1 MGIMN
6 IELLNAFVTLA
17 KYQDY
22 REAAVVLALT
32 QSALTNKIY
41 RLESDVGATLF
52 DRNRTGAKL
61 SIAGECLLPEAKRVL
76 ESSQQF
82 HQLSEQ
88 VAAGRSGYLNIGFG
102 ISTFGVAPS
111 HIARFK
117 QSIEDVHITLN
128 DLPSH
133 TQIEQLVSGDL
144 HLSYTRLPAPPPLSS
159 MPIKEETLCIAVHKE
174 HLGKSPEIIVS
185 SLPYLSLHPDRG
197 QGFQRQIDKAAPELK
212 WQPKASQYAD
222 DLLTLLS
229 QVRANMGFT
238 MVPLSAR
245 SLGDENTLFLPLEGK
260 HCHWQVGLIWNPNI
274 ENPARERYLSMLKS
288 IAPTSKD
295 NR

>member
-17 KYQDY
+17 KYQNY
-22 REAAVVLALT
+22 REAADALAVT
-32 QSALTNKIY
+32 QSTLTEQIY

-61 SIAGECLLPEAKRVL
+61 SIVGECLLPEAKRVL

-88 VAAGRSGYLNIGFG
+88 VAAGLSGYLHIGFG
-102 ISTFGVAPS
+102 VSTFGVAPS

-117 QSIEDVHITLN
+117 QSTEDVHITLN
-128 DLPSH
+128 DLPTQ

-144 HLSYTRLPAPPPLSS
+144 HLAYIPLPVPPPLTSI
-159 MPIKEETLCIAVHKE
+159 PIKEETLCIAVHKE
-174 HLGKSPEIIVS
+174 HLGKSPDIIVR
-185 SLPYLSLHPDRG
+185 SLPYLALNPDRG
-197 QGFQRQIDKAAPELK
+197 QGFQRQIDKAALELK
-212 WQPKASQYAD
+212 LQPKASQYAD

-238 MVPLSAR
+238 IVPLSAR

-260 HCHWQVGLIWNPNI
+260 HCHWQVGLTWNPKI
-274 ENPARERYLSMLKS
+274 KNPARERYLAMLRHQ
-288 IAPTSKD
+288 T
-295 NR
+295 